1 MCFVSGGLA
10 RSPHAPAGHRSLLA
24 LRWLQTQGLVH
35 EHVRGCW
42 EGRGAPQ
49 GAPPC
54 GAVALDT
61 CAGKGLGQPGTGVS
75 LQQALG
81 CPELCLATGVSS
93 WHTPATWAQASPYS
107 MFWDTWRSDSA
118 QGSSHGMHW
127 DSWLGMGVST
137 WPLSAQSCGWAWGS
151 PHGVLQD
158 VRSSCQAWCR
168 EPK

>member
-1 MCFVSGGLA
+1 MRMCFVSGGLA

-42 EGRGAPQ
+42 ERRGAPPRSPTMW
-49 GAPPC
+49 GC
-54 GAVALDT
+54 
-61 CAGKGLGQPGTGVS
+61 GLGRVCKEGGGAAGHGGFLATHIEV
-75 LQQALG
+75 
-81 CPELCLATGVSS
+81 CLPTGVSS
-93 WHTPATWAQASPYS
+93 WHILATWAQASPYS
-107 MFWDTWRSDSA
+107 VFWDTWSSDWA
-118 QGSSHGMHW
+118 QGSSRGMYW

-158 VRSSCQAWCR
+158 AQSSFQAW